1 MAGSLGTIAGQV
13 KLDIASAM
21 AGFAALRV
29 GATTTAGSMAAAGTK
44 VSLFGKLALGAGVA
58 LVAAFAV
65 AVNAAATFEKKMD
78 YFGAVNNATAADMEK
93 VRAKALELGRDGQFS
108 ANQIA
113 DAFVEMGKAGVSVK
127 DITDGL
133 AEAVIN
139 LASAADIKLTEAT
152 NILTSQLQ
160 TYHLGVDQAVHV
172 TNELAGAANASIVD
186 VSDLGTSF
194 KYVGGVA
201 YALGISFD
209 STTDALS
216 ILGKAG
222 IRGSTAG
229 TSLRQIMVSLA
240 GGTDKAKD
248 ELKALGII
256 TKDGANLFFDAHG
269 KAKSLAEVFQIL
281 QDHTKGLTQQQ
292 QLMAF
297 RTIFNNRA
305 LAAAEILTKSGAKG
319 FAEMNDQISKTT
331 AADVA
336 AKRLDNLSGDIQKLK
351 GSIDTMMIK
360 AGTPFQAF
368 LRTIVQSITGVI
380 NTFVRL
386 PDSVQGSI
394 LGFIGITGAILV
406 FVGTIALVG
415 GTMLKMVKTF
425 KEMYT
430 AMKALWAITKILT
443 IATWEQ
449 TIAALSNPYVLIAM
463 AVIAL
468 VVGLIVLY
476 NKSEKFQQIMDAIG
490 RGIKTGF
497 LATVEWFKTLPKF
510 FSDLWKDIAG
520 WFTTGVGWVKKNW
533 DILLV
538 IITGP
543 LGLIILVIRRF
554 GSQIL
559 DFFTAIPGQVTGF
572 ISRSFDA
579 FLAFMQK
586 LPYYLGFAI
595 GFIIGS
601 LVKFAIDSYN
611 LLAKWGVDAYNATIA
626 FFAALPGEVVK
637 FFTDLYNNFV
647 AWATNFLVSSTKWS
661 IDTYN
666 GIIHWF
672 QLLPG
677 RVTQFFINLWHSTVQ
692 VWNSFKAGAAQ
703 FAVDSYNGIIHF
715 FALLPGRVSGFFSDM
730 YHKAVTQFSNVVA
743 SSIKVGIDVY
753 NAITGWFGKLPGA
766 VWGIIGNVISA
777 FESMVSSA
785 FDVAKD
791 FGQGLW
797 DGFKHGIGM
806 KSPSYIEK
814 AMWQITKVTDT
825 ETKRLATQVR
835 TMRSLAG
842 DMTDKNPAKAAQAAN
857 TSRIVALTAGMKS
870 QAQALKMAASTLFPM
885 DTSTS
890 LLAPTA
896 PASGTASTPL
906 TTGLGASPS
915 ERPIT
920 VTVYNPVAETAA
932 DSTARKLRTL
942 AGMGAF

>member
-1 MAGSLGTIAGQV
+1 MPGSLGTIAGQV

-29 GATTTAGSMAAAGTK
+29 SAASTAGSMAAAGSK
-44 VSLFGKLALGAGVA
+44 VSLFGKLALGAGIA
-58 LVAAFAV
+58 MVAAFAV

-78 YFGAVNNATAADMEK
+78 YFGAVNNATAKEMEK

-160 TYHLGVDQAVHV
+160 TYHLGVDQAVHI

-186 VSDLGTSF
+186 VSDLGVSF

-216 ILGKAG
+216 LLGKAG

-240 GGTDKAKD
+240 GGTDKAKAQLED
-248 ELKALGII
+248 LGII
-256 TKDGANLFFDAHG
+256 TKNGSNLFFDAHG

-319 FAEMNDQISKTT
+319 FAEMNAQISKTT

-360 AGTPFQAF
+360 AGTPFQKF
-368 LRTIVQSITGVI
+368 LRTIVQAITGVI
-380 NTFVRL
+380 NTFIRM
-386 PDSVQGSI
+386 PEGVQTSI
-394 LGFIGITGAILV
+394 MAFIGITGAILT
-406 FVGTIALVG
+406 FLGTVAIVG
-415 GTMLKMVKTF
+415 GTMMKMVKTF
-425 KEMYT
+425 KEMYA
-430 AMKALWAITKILT
+430 AMKALWAVTKILT

-449 TIAALSNPYVLIAM
+449 TIAALSNPYILIAM

-468 VVGLIVLY
+468 VVAMVVLY
-476 NKSEKFQQIMDAIG
+476 NKSDKFRALMDAIG
-490 RGIKTGF
+490 RGIKVGF
-497 LATVEWFKTLPKF
+497 LATVAWFKTLPKF
-510 FSDLWKDIAG
+510 FEDLWKTIAG
-520 WFTTGVGWVKKNW
+520 WFSTGVDWVKKNW
-533 DILLV
+533 DLLLV
-538 IITGP
+538 VITGP
-543 LGLIILVIRRF
+543 IGLVVLVIRRF

-572 ISRSFDA
+572 ISKAFDG
-579 FLAFMQK
+579 FVSFMQR
-586 LPYYLGFAI
+586 LPYYIGFAI

-611 LLAKWGVDAYNATIA
+611 VLAKWGVDAYNATVA
-626 FFAALPGEVVK
+626 FFAALPGAISK
-637 FFTDLYNNFV
+637 FFSDMYHDFIT
-647 AWATNFLVSSTKWS
+647 WSTNFLVSATKWS
-661 IDTYN
+661 IDTYH
-666 GIIHWF
+666 GIINWF
-672 QLLPG
+672 QQLPG
-677 RVTQFFINLWHSTVQ
+677 RVTQFFIDLWHRSVS
-692 VWNSFKAGAAQ
+692 VWNTFKAGTIR
-703 FAVDSYNGIIHF
+703 FAVDSYNGTVHW
-715 FALLPGRVSGFFSDM
+715 FALLPGRISGFFSDA
-730 YHKAVTQFSNVVA
+730 YHGAVGQLNNLVGAATSLGYRAYKAISDW
-743 SSIKVGIDVY
+743 VGKI
-753 NAITGWFGKLPGA
+753 PGA
-766 VWGIIGNVISA
+766 VWDAVSNAISA
-777 FESMVSSA
+777 FNSMISSA
-785 FDVAKD
+785 YNSAKD
-791 FGQGLW
+791 FASGLW
-797 DGFKHGIGM
+797 DGFKKGLGIN
-806 KSPSYIEK
+806 SPSLIEK
-814 AMWQITKVTDT
+814 QMWQITKVTDT
-825 ETKRLATQVR
+825 ETKK
-835 TMRSLAG
+835 LAG
-842 DMTDKNPAKAAQAAN
+842 HVRVMQALANGISKDNPAKAAQVTN
-857 TSRIVALTAGMKS
+857 TGRIMALTAGMK
-870 QAQALKMAASTLFPM
+870 AQADALKNAAGTLFPM
-885 DTSTS
+885 GSAAS
-890 LLAPTA
+890 ILSPTA
-896 PASGTASTPL
+896 PSSSTSS
-906 TTGLGASPS
+906 TSSTGLTASPS
-915 ERPIT
+915 ERPIS
-920 VTVYNPVAETAA
+920 VTVYNPIAETAS

-942 AGMGAF
+942 ADMGAF